1 MTEENTLY
9 FELREGAEPIDPL
22 QWLAK
27 R

>member
-1 MTEENTLY
+1 
-9 FELREGAEPIDPL
+9 LREGAEPIDPL